1 MKNFLG
7 KLNARKLGLIAKIAM
22 PIGIALLIL
31 AIWGFVKSSHVSMS
45 GKNGA
50 SATLIFVH
58 LRWFAL
64 VLGVGSLCGGFWLLK
79 KRRLPPKTTRKLKIM
94 KKTTRWI
101 FSNNR

>member
-1 MKNFLG
+1 MKYFLG

-79 KRRLPPKTTRKLKIM
+79 KAETSAENDTQTENKEEDDPLDFLK
-94 KKTTRWI
+94 
-101 FSNNR
+101 

>member
-7 KLNARKLGLIAKIAM
+7 KLNARKLDLFAKIAM

-79 KRRLPPKTTRKLKIM
+79 KADTFAANDAQTENNEEDDPLDFLK
-94 KKTTRWI
+94 
-101 FSNNR
+101 

>member
-1 MKNFLG
+1 MKYFLG

-79 KRRLPPKTTRKLKIM
+79 KAETSAANDAQTENNEEDDPLDFLK
-94 KKTTRWI
+94 
-101 FSNNR
+101 